1 MRYDA
6 IYKQVM
12 DRELEKAK
20 NEGELGE
27 GFRDEWLAISVC
39 MQNPKRENDELYD
52 EARKSFGYK
61 GSFNDFEKLL
71 RKVVLFGRGKRIFI
85 EQKTFENMM
94 KIKDLLKGKTET
106 AEDARSIMT
115 DLLDTTDDYGKT
127 IFPSKYLICKML
139 ICDDELSHGR
149 KYELIAKRYMDKFC
163 QKTIQM
169 LVNAVIERGNL
180 GEKVTANDIAKSS
193 IERNKERLKKV
204 IEVKTEKTGDSIGEY
219 VQALE
224 FRIENLKAALD
235 AAVDNYDDLKETIDQ
250 SAEEAKATVILE
262 FYKKLNAKEYG
273 SILDNSIY
281 AEQVLNEFRR
291 ERVEFEDRVNSA
303 IIILRQMLRFLK
315 STEIS
320 TIIPL
325 EDIGKKIEI
334 TDNDL
339 AIYNYYGSEFSKDE
353 KKYVEIVTT
362 GWKYG
367 DEYIISYPE
376 VREAREEI

>member
-20 NEGELGE
+20 KEGELGE

-39 MQNPKRENDELYD
+39 MHNPKRENNELYD
-52 EARKSFGYK
+52 DARKSFGYK
-61 GSFNDFEKLL
+61 GSFDDFERLL
-71 RKVVLFGRGKRIFI
+71 RKVVLFGRGKRVFI

-149 KYELIAKRYMDKFC
+149 KYELVAKRYMDKFC

-204 IEVKTEKTGDSIGEY
+204 IEIKTEKTGGSIGEY

-281 AEQVLNEFRR
+281 AEQILNEFRR

-320 TIIPL
+320 TVISL

-334 TDNDL
+334 SDNDL
-339 AIYNYYGSEFSKDE
+339 AIYNYYGSEFSKNE
-353 KKYVEIVTT
+353 KKLVEIVTT

-376 VREAREEI
+376 VREAREEN